1 MDYLEIRYA
10 YNSLSHSGIKGM
22 KWGVRRYE
30 NEDGTLTE
38 SGKARYNEDKTPKNS
53 KDMTNEDLRNSSS
66 RLAAENQYDQ
76 LAGRSQ
82 PGHSLNRDTAIK
94 VGASFLASAGASFL
108 FRKLRTGKWL
118 EGKSTDSEKRRVG
131 KSIITA
137 LFVGGAGALIA
148 GASSVGG
155 NIYQQ
160 NSSKGKDSGGSK

>member
-22 KWGVRRYE
+22 RWGVRRYE

-76 LAGRSQ
+76 LVGRSQ
-82 PGHSLNRDTAIK
+82 PGRSLNRDTAIK

-118 EGKSTDSEKRRVG
+118 EGKSTDSAKRKIG
-131 KSIITA
+131 KSIVSA
-137 LFVGGAGALIA
+137 LLVGGAGALIA
-148 GASSVGG
+148 GSSSIGG

-160 NSSKGKDSGGSK
+160 APKSSGGSGGSK